1 MIIWYWKW
9 RFNMFS
15 KCIFQN
21 SLLSPLREGYGLS
34 FDEQNSFLN
43 VLMKLTLICYCL
55 IVSTIC
61 MYTKRN
67 YVLHIKIMCCY
78 QASRQNAANFKFC
91 EMLLCVK
98 FAMEILKSWHAW
110 QKLTWAFSS
119 KELKPLSLNNTLN
132 IICIIV

>member
-91 EMLLCVK
+91 EMLLRVK
-98 FAMEILKSWHAW
+98 FPMEILKSWHAW

>member
-1 MIIWYWKW
+1 
-9 RFNMFS
+9 MFS

-43 VLMKLTLICYCL
+43 VLMKLTLICHCL

-91 EMLLCVK
+91 EMLLRAK
-98 FAMEILKSWHAW
+98 FPMEILKNWQVW
-110 QKLTWAFSS
+110 QKLTRAFSS
-119 KELKPLSLNNTLN
+119 KELRPLSLNTVIYLTSYASLFTN
-132 IICIIV
+132 IYDIFK

>member
-1 MIIWYWKW
+1 
-9 RFNMFS
+9 MFS
-15 KCIFQN
+15 MCIFQN
-21 SLLSPLREGYGLS
+21 SLLSPLGEGYGLS

-43 VLMKLTLICYCL
+43 VLMKLTLICYMYCL

-91 EMLLCVK
+91 EMLRVK
-98 FAMEILKSWHAW
+98 FPMEILKSWHVW
-110 QKLTWAFSS
+110 QKLTCRAFSS